1 MRKLFTTSL
10 LALAVAALFAA
21 ASARAQDVQA
31 IITSDDEAFLIET
44 IEKPGDEPQ
53 DILVKNVACKRLA
66 VIGTEKAI
74 PALAAMLPYEK
85 LSFSARY
92 ALESMPYEACDAAL
106 AQAANELTG
115 LQLVGVVD
123 TIGVRGKAESVPQL
137 KELGAKYADD
147 VLVTKAIYA
156 AMGMI
161 GSEDAAAYLADEANK
176 DFSGADFLLKR
187 GLGDGIL
194 YAADKFVKA
203 GNAARAAELYALLA
217 KPDFPSFVQA
227 AGLYRW
233 IVTVGPED
241 AAAKIVATLK
251 TSDALKVSAAIKSIR
266 ELNDDSGVAAVNALV
281 AAFGDFSEATQVR
294 VARAIG
300 DRKDDGARQAANALL
315 LKIANDGSNALKV
328 AAAQALAKN
337 GVNQVAAF
345 ETLAGNT
352 ANFDD
357 AELSDAIVAMAAE
370 FEADDFDAAWKEIC
384 ADDFGATLAKSDNL
398 ALAYMKIAELRRTA
412 EAGKTLVTV
421 AETKEGALRD
431 GALSALSEIVSLDS
445 LDLLV
450 QALDGETDDAKVDW
464 LLRAALTRLPRE
476 DCAAKV
482 ASLFNDA
489 DLENKLKI
497 LPLLKQIG
505 GGTALMAVAN
515 ACGGDTL
522 DKATQILGEWNTPE
536 DAEILAEICLTIAK
550 QTNDPKYHARGIRG
564 YVRVARQFELPLATK
579 IAMCK
584 TAFETAQRPEDKAL
598 IFEVFKRRI
607 EAENVAA
614 ALEYAQYPEYKEAAC
629 EAAVFVAEKIRDS
642 QPDWNWTAPTDDQAR
657 AAAAKILVDGMKK
670 VVETTSDA
678 DLKARAQ
685 KLL

>member
-21 ASARAQDVQA
+21 ASAHAQDVQA

-176 DFSGADFLLKR
+176 DFSDADFLLKR

-203 GNAARAAELYALLA
+203 GNAAGAAELYALLA

-300 DRKDDGARQAANALL
+300 DRKDDGSRQAASALL

-450 QALDGETDDAKVDW
+450 QRSTAKRTAPKSTGA
-464 LLRAALTRLPRE
+464 RAALTRLPRE

-489 DLENKLKI
+489 DLETSSRSCPCSNKLAAGPRSWLLQTPAAATRSTKRPKSSANGTRPKAEARRN
-497 LPLLKQIG
+497 LPDDRQADERSEISRQRYPQLYSRRASIR
-505 GGTALMAVAN
+505 TA
-515 ACGGDTL
+515 
-522 DKATQILGEWNTPE
+522 
-536 DAEILAEICLTIAK
+536 
-550 QTNDPKYHARGIRG
+550 
-564 YVRVARQFELPLATK
+564 LATK

-584 TAFETAQRPEDKAL
+584 TAFETSATSKT
-598 IFEVFKRRI
+598 KR
-607 EAENVAA
+607 
-614 ALEYAQYPEYKEAAC
+614 
-629 EAAVFVAEKIRDS
+629 
-642 QPDWNWTAPTDDQAR
+642 
-657 AAAAKILVDGMKK
+657 
-670 VVETTSDA
+670 
-678 DLKARAQ
+678 
-685 KLL
+685 